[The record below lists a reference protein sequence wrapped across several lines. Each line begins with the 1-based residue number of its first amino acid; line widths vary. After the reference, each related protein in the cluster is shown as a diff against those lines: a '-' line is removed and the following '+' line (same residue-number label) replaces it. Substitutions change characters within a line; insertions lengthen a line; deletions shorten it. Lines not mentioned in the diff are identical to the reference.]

1 MNRILRPALAVAAAL
16 LLGNAAPED
25 QGFICVAIGSRWQGS
40 LADTDRIEAVPVPAS
55 YRLRFESTEPC
66 VHFWLDKAG
75 LVTWHQ
81 RFGSERSVTAALA
94 YLERHYVG
102 DARPVERFESD
113 LNRAWRRALPDLG
126 RAKAMRQPEGLD
138 HSLRHRFMKESRPVQ
153 RLQALVRAREDYRF
167 LAEQYLR
174 AAEEFNSPAL
184 LGKAA
189 SFLTPVVQGET
200 MLGPLERQEPFADL
214 LYFNLDIFITE
225 DLKMRIAVLRAKLN
239 RSPADIAA
247 ADRLLSS
254 LRRENYQQI
263 AEAAY
268 SEGEDFCD
276 ISHGSNDAEAL
287 RTACR
292 EDNQLNEKVTNYWIN
307 RAMLDLV
314 SDSKDPD
321 SVELALRLLDHES
334 RGGRRCC
341 GRSAEEDELRLH
353 LQQADHHRRRLAA
366 ASAGGDRKDAAD
378 PWREALS
385 ALQKAE
391 RLAPVT
397 SSPARFERIARAWL
411 AIWQSGPAVFDGIE
425 HLAGMTKSPEHRRYA
440 TYLRRLL
447 SVVDAIATGADSGLS
462 PESASPASPQ

>member
-1 MNRILRPALAVAAAL
+1 MNWILRPALAVAAAL

-25 QGFICVAIGSRWQGS
+25 QGFICVAIGSPWQGS
-40 LADTDRIEAVPVPAS
+40 LADTGRIEAVPVPAS
-55 YRLRFESTEPC
+55 YRLKLESTEPC

-94 YLERHYVG
+94 YLERYYAG
-102 DARPVERFESD
+102 DARQVERFESD

-126 RAKAMRQPEGLD
+126 RAKAIRQPEGLD
-138 HSLRHRFMKESRPVQ
+138 HSLRHRFMEKSRPIQ
-153 RLQALVRAREDYRF
+153 RLQALVRTREDYRF

-174 AAEEFNSPAL
+174 AAEEFNSSAL
-184 LGKAA
+184 LEKAA
-189 SFLTPVVQGET
+189 RFLTPVVRGET
-200 MLGPLERQEPFADL
+200 MLGPLERREPFADL
-214 LYFNLDIFITE
+214 LYFNLSIFITD
-225 DLKMRIAVLRAKLN
+225 DLKMRVAVLRAHLS

-247 ADRLLSS
+247 ADRLLES
-254 LRRENYQQI
+254 LRGENYQQI

-276 ISHGSNDAEAL
+276 ISSGWNDAEIL

-292 EDNQLNEKVTNYWIN
+292 EDDSLTEKVTNYWIN

-321 SVELALRLLDHES
+321 SVELALRLLDHEG
-334 RGGRRCC
+334 RDGGGRCC
-341 GRSAEEDELRLH
+341 RRSAEEDKLRLH
-353 LQQADHHRRRLAA
+353 LRQADHHRRRLAA
-366 ASAGGDRKDAAD
+366 TSVGEDRDDAAD

-411 AIWQSGPAVFDGIE
+411 AIWQSGPATFDGIE
-425 HLAGMTKSPEHRRYA
+425 HLAGITKSPDDRRYA

-447 SVVDAIATGADSGLS
+447 SVVGVIATGADSGL
-462 PESASPASPQ
+462 PASPQ